1 MEVKNIIFAGDSF
14 TWGEGLELEDK
25 LARKFIKDTCDTEFG
40 YYQPKYYDI
49 QHQGYFESIRTKS
62 RFSSQVA
69 SHFNVMDIVPKSNG
83 GDNLGAINFINGIL
97 SEWGVDNFSHA
108 ILNLTEEMRSLVPNN
123 VRENIFI
130 KELKWDMVHYYESE
144 WVEALWYCYLSMK
157 DSVDSIHDSKV
168 FENLK
173 SNWINKNDPRGFV
186 LPSNE
191 VIDLI
196 LDRFENPNKFR
207 EYILSVFWNDVMW
220 RIKGIEEKK
229 IKVFILNSWKQATAK
244 FLKSNNDEKLKKFFN
259 DRFIKL
265 VDGNNILGSL
275 SDLMNDKRYNL
286 TLKYQ
291 WSKNQHITKE
301 AHDLIA
307 KSIIKKLED
316 ERKLI

>member
-1 MEVKNIIFAGDSF
+1 MEIKNIIFAGDSF
-14 TWGEGLELEDK
+14 TWGEGLELDDT
-25 LARKFIKDTCDTEFG
+25 LARKFIKDTCDPEFG
-40 YYQPKYYDI
+40 YYQPKYWDI

-97 SEWGVDNFSHA
+97 SEWKPDYFSHA

-123 VRENIFI
+123 VREDIFI
-130 KELKWDMVHYYESE
+130 KELKWDIVNYYEVD
-144 WVEALWYCYLSMK
+144 WVIALWYCYLSME
-157 DSVDSIHDSKV
+157 DSVDSIHDNKV
-168 FENLK
+168 LENLK
-173 SNWINKNDPRGFV
+173 TNWINKNDPRRFV

-191 VIDLI
+191 TIDLI
-196 LDRFENPNKFR
+196 LDRFENVKTFE
-207 EYILSVFWNDVMW
+207 EYILSVFWNDVKR
-220 RIKGIEEKK
+220 RIESIEEKRIK
-229 IKVFILNSWKQATAK
+229 IFILNSWKPSTAK
-244 FLKSNNDEKLKKFFN
+244 FLQSNNDEELEKFFN

-265 VDGNNILGSL
+265 VDGNKILDSL

-286 TLKYQ
+286 SLKYP

-307 KSIIKKLED
+307 QSIITRLEH